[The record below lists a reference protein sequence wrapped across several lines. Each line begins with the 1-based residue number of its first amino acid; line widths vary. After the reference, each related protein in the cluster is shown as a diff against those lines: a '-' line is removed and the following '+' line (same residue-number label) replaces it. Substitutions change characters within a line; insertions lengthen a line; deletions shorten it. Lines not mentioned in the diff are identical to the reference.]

1 MINNRFA
8 LYQLKREIK
17 RNGTKMK
24 FFRKTLNEFGETGEP
39 QFFCEYTGLYH
50 EHAPHISDTYRILTG
65 QQNGTTRTEKYP
77 QLLVPYED
85 FYFKENPDDEVFK
98 SVELGDIIL
107 WNKRKLKVTG
117 ILNVQE
123 WNMMMDIS
131 FEEVDIGGTT
141 GYPN

>member
-1 MINNRFA
+1 MINNRFV
-8 LYQLKREIK
+8 LYQIKREIK

-24 FFRKTLNEFGETGEP
+24 FFRKTINEFGETGEL
-39 QFFCEYTGLYH
+39 QFFCEYLGLYH
-50 EHAPHISDTYRILTG
+50 EHAPHMTDTYRILTG
-65 QQNGTTRTEKYP
+65 QQNATTRTEKYP

-85 FYFKENPDDEVFK
+85 FYFKENQDDEVFK
-98 SVELGDIIL
+98 SVELGDIVF

-131 FEEVDIGGTT
+131 LEEVDTGGTT
-141 GYPN
+141 GYPS